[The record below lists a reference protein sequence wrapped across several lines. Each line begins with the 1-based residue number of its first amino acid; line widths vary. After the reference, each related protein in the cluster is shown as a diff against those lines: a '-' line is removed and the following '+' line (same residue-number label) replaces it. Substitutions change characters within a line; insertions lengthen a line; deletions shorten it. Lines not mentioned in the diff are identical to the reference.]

1 MATTRIG
8 PKHQITIPQ
17 DAFQRLGLQPGDFLE
32 VQVRG
37 EALYLIPQK
46 LVPRDQAWF
55 WSKEWQE
62 REREADEAIA
72 QGKLSGP
79 FESVDDLIRHLNE
92 PCIDL

>member
-8 PKHQITIPQ
+8 PKHQITIPI
-17 DAFQRLGLQPGDFLE
+17 DAFQQLGLQPGDFLE

-37 EALYLIPQK
+37 EILYLIPQK

-62 REREADEAIA
+62 QEREADEAIA
-72 QGKLSGP
+72 QGELSGP
-79 FESVDDLIRHLNE
+79 FESLDSLMHHLKSE
-92 PCIDL
+92 